1 MRRLVPLAAALA
13 ALGTAGCASISTRVV
28 ELDPDLKFPPSRR
41 VEVLLEKPQRPYRQ
55 IALLESRGVTDG
67 EAELLEHAR
76 SKAQAVGADA
86 IIRLAVEQTQRPPIV
101 IYDPPYSP
109 FHFGSWF
116 HRHAYRAPPVAGEYR
131 VFGAVTIFT
140 LKTLA
145 IKYE

>member
-1 MRRLVPLAAALA
+1 MRLMTLPAAALA
-13 ALGTAGCASISTRVV
+13 VLSAAGCASVSTRVV
-28 ELDPDLKFPPSRR
+28 ELDPALRLPPSQR
-41 VEVLLEKPQRPYRQ
+41 VEILLEKPQRPYRQ
-55 IALLESRGVTDG
+55 VALLESRGITDG

-76 SKAQAVGADA
+76 SKAQAMGADA
-86 IIRLAVEQTQRPPIV
+86 IIRLEVEKMQRPPIV

-116 HRHAYRAPPVAGEYR
+116 HRHAYWCPPLAGENR

-140 LKTLA
+140 LKALA